1 MSALWGWLLA
11 GEAVCYL
18 LKLSGYLVPQRLLD
32 SPMLVKISSSLT
44 IGLLASLVMANT
56 FASGQQ
62 LALDARLASL
72 VAAVVALRLRA
83 PFLLV
88 VVIGAAA
95 AALTRLAGAQLT

>member
-1 MSALWGWLLA
+1 MSALWWWLLA
-11 GEAVCYL
+11 AGAPCYL

>member
-11 GEAVCYL
+11 GAAVCYL
-18 LKLSGYLVPQRLLD
+18 LKLSGYLVPRKLLD
-32 SPMLVKISSSLT
+32 SPVLVRMSSSLT

-56 FASGQQ
+56 FVSGQQ
-62 LALDARLASL
+62 LALDARVASL

-95 AALTRLAGAQLT
+95 AALTRLAGLA

>member
-1 MSALWGWLLA
+1 MSALWWWLLA
-11 GEAVCYL
+11 GAAACYL